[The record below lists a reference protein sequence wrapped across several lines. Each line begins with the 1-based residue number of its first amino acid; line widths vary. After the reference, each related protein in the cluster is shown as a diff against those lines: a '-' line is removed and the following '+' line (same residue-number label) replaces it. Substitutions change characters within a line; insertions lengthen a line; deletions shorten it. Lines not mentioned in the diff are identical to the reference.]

1 MKVKTL
7 VLLSSIFM
15 LGLWSC
21 SNDKDVDPNDGNEV
35 PKDTS
40 LKLIAKKTVIEPFEK
55 LTVRIDLD
63 EELIYSEYDSVR
75 WDAAGIWRGGVV
87 TIPNNEDP
95 RDVHF
100 TNYRLG
106 KHKIILKG
114 YRDGKVIS
122 SPSVEYE
129 VVSPRGDFLNVKWGK
144 TEKFN
149 SASYYSGLTPSAFL
163 PTTEGSVKI
172 GGISINR
179 WHIADSKDG
188 EYVHL
193 ELVPW
198 SSTSSFSSNL
208 RMNRSSMETVPEI
221 NDIDWHPEDGGDRN
235 KWLENHAK
243 RVKDETDFWYNY
255 ITALYGA
262 PLFEYNGD
270 NPKETTLWAEYNE
283 RFNNPPRDKACP
295 YVIWETGSTYIA
307 MNHYVDIRGG
317 REVKGMPAILAEPK
331 IKK

>member
-1 MKVKTL
+1 
-7 VLLSSIFM
+7 
-15 LGLWSC
+15 
-21 SNDKDVDPNDGNEV
+21 
-35 PKDTS
+35 
-40 LKLIAKKTVIEPFEK
+40 
-55 LTVRIDLD
+55 
-63 EELIYSEYDSVR
+63 
-75 WDAAGIWRGGVV
+75 
-87 TIPNNEDP
+87 
-95 RDVHF
+95 
-100 TNYRLG
+100 
-106 KHKIILKG
+106 
-114 YRDGKVIS
+114 
-122 SPSVEYE
+122 
-129 VVSPRGDFLNVKWGK
+129 
-144 TEKFN
+144 
-149 SASYYSGLTPSAFL
+149 
-163 PTTEGSVKI
+163 
-172 GGISINR
+172 
-179 WHIADSKDG
+179 
-188 EYVHL
+188 
-193 ELVPW
+193 
-198 SSTSSFSSNL
+198 
-208 RMNRSSMETVPEI
+208 MNRSSMETVPEI